1 MSEISKAVGQ
11 WMLDNI
17 GWTAIIILFLLSCFF
32 KVVKKEIDP
41 LGWVIGLFGKALT
54 KDVRK
59 DVADLK
65 VNTEAK
71 IEELKEDYNDKIQS
85 LKGDI
90 DSFESLTN
98 KNVDGISESIS
109 GMTTANNK
117 NYRLLKERM
126 DKMEKSNDMQTIRQ
140 IKVHVLDFANSC
152 MNHRRHT
159 KQDFDSIIKEN
170 EEYEKLVKK
179 YKIRNDVY
187 KEDFEFIMKVFHK
200 CQDEGSFLKG
210 EDITA

>member
-11 WMLDNI
+11 WMLENI

-41 LGWVIGLFGKALT
+41 LGWVVGLLGKSLT

-65 VNTEAK
+65 ANTEAK
-71 IEELKEDYNDKIQS
+71 IEDLKQDYNDKIQS
-85 LKGDI
+85 LRSDI
-90 DSFESLTN
+90 DAFEDLTN
-98 KNVDGISESIS
+98 RNVDGISASVNS
-109 GMTTANNK
+109 MTAVASQ
-117 NYRLLKERM
+117 NYKLLKARM

-152 MNHRRHT
+152 MNHHRHT
-159 KQDFDSIIKEN
+159 KQDFESIIKEN

-179 YKIRNDVY
+179 YKLRNDVY
-187 KEDFEFIMKVFHK
+187 REDFEFIMKVFHR
-200 CQDEGSFLKG
+200 CQEEGSFLTG
-210 EDITA
+210 SEAET

>member
-1 MSEISKAVGQ
+1 MSEITKAVGQ
-11 WMLDNI
+11 WMVEHI

-32 KVVKKEIDP
+32 KIAKKEIDP
-41 LGWVIGLFGKALT
+41 LGWVIGLLGKALT

-65 VNTEAK
+65 TNTESK
-71 IEELKEDYNDKIQS
+71 IEDLKLDYNDKIQS
-85 LKGDI
+85 LRGDI
-90 DSFESLTN
+90 DAFEDQTSKNVEELSNSVNGITTATN
-98 KNVDGISESIS
+98 KNCQ
-109 GMTTANNK
+109 
-117 NYRLLKERM
+117 LLKARM

-140 IKVHVLDFANSC
+140 IRVHVLDFANSC

-179 YKIRNDVY
+179 YKLRNDVY
-187 KEDFEFIMKVFHK
+187 REDFEFIMKVFHK
-200 CQDEGSFLKG
+200 CQDEGTFLSAS
-210 EDITA
+210 ELEA